1 MSTYSNYQNAY
12 KKASVNTLDQ
22 NKLIIMLYDGAIK
35 NANFA
40 VQYMESGEIEKV
52 HDSLIKTKNIVTE
65 LLATLNMEQ
74 GGEIAKNLKS
84 LYSYMF
90 SQLIEANMEKKSEP
104 VLTVIDL
111 LKELRGAW
119 VQIKEKKKPEEKKGN
134 SSGQSMMQNNQANT
148 EKRIKIKG

>member
-65 LLATLNMEQ
+65 LLATLNMDQ

-90 SQLIEANMEKKSEP
+90 SQLVEANMEKKSEP
-104 VLTVIDL
+104 VLAVIDL

-119 VQIKEKKKPEEKKGN
+119 VQIREKKKPEEKKGN
-134 SSGQSMMQNNQANT
+134 ASAQNMMQNLQADT

>member
-65 LLATLNMEQ
+65 LLATLNRNRVVKLQ
-74 GGEIAKNLKS
+74 
-84 LYSYMF
+84 
-90 SQLIEANMEKKSEP
+90 
-104 VLTVIDL
+104 
-111 LKELRGAW
+111 
-119 VQIKEKKKPEEKKGN
+119 
-134 SSGQSMMQNNQANT
+134 
-148 EKRIKIKG
+148 KI

>member
-52 HDSLIKTKNIVTE
+52 HDSLIKTKNIVTA
-65 LLATLNMEQ
+65 LLATLNMDQ

-104 VLTVIDL
+104 VVTVIDL

-119 VQIKEKKKPEEKKGN
+119 VQIKEKKKPEEKRVN
-134 SSGQSMMQNNQANT
+134 ASGQGTMQYNLANT